1 MTVMQ
6 AARSRSKKVKL
17 HLALSA
23 LVVLGACAS
32 GDGAAPHLQVSALEQ
47 VSTQGFATRPA
58 SVADIIAQLEAE
70 RPDPAKLAEN
80 LRLAAAPEPQDAS
93 PRAMVDFL
101 LRRSIARSLTGQAQ
115 GELQDATRA
124 VEIAR
129 SLPSSDVLLLVQA
142 LRQKALA
149 EVISGSIGNAIRDC
163 TAVMNTLEPLMHSRR
178 DIWGS
183 YFNCG
188 RRIVDVSQSNINRSQ
203 NIINRL
209 ESLILRADRNNYRN
223 FLTQQTHYLIARAFH
238 IDYFGSISEAEVA
251 LRLAEESARELGSRW
266 GDEDPTLLTFGVG
279 LRLAQNLLRQ
289 DRISEAEIE
298 VRRDLLLR
306 LRAGGRYSSFAA
318 SGTVA
323 LARVLLRQGRNTEAE
338 RLSALALET
347 YEQMG
352 FDASSRAVLL
362 SRSMMADALA
372 GQGRWSDVLAQFQ
385 TIETALRDDPE
396 RFQQGFAGHPTRVA
410 ALLATGNAAGAATAA
425 RAALARRGGDQ
436 GAETLELRALLG
448 AALFAAGDSNAAR
461 QEFAAAVP
469 RIIETDQI
477 LSSLDGAG
485 NVSARRIRLAL
496 ESYLDLL
503 LQAHARGDQAA
514 AEDAF
519 RVADAAR
526 SGQVRR
532 ALAAAAARAAAA
544 GTGGPELAALARRKQ
559 DASEQA
565 GRLEALAAAELAEP
579 AATRNT
585 ARLASLR
592 SEAASLRQAHA
603 QITAEITRRFP
614 SYAEM
619 AEPRPAT
626 VAQARARLR
635 SGEAMAAFYVGQQ
648 RTYVFGIAH
657 GSDRISFAAA
667 PLGDAQ
673 ISAAVERLRAPL
685 EAEVATASELPAF
698 DVVAAHRLYRDLL
711 LPLGPEVLAARE
723 LVTVP
728 HRALG
733 MLPFHLL
740 VTEPPPSMAAQP
752 GLRFASY
759 RRVAWLA
766 RRTAVSQ
773 IPSVSALALLRS
785 IPAGRADRAA
795 FIGFGDP
802 WFNERQARRAMA
814 EGEEIVTAW
823 RRAAPTGS
831 AANAQTAGQQTGS
844 GPTLADLE
852 RLPDTAIELREV
864 AAAMGADPRR
874 DVRLGAQATEAAVR
888 SADLSNRRVVMFATH
903 GLVPGDLDG
912 LSQPA
917 LALTPPSVAGEGVGD
932 GLLTADEILGLRLDA
947 DWVVLSACNTA
958 SADADAAE
966 AVSGLGRAF
975 LYAGARALLVTNWA
989 VDSAAARL
997 LTSELFRSQAADPSL
1012 SRAEALR
1019 RAMMT
1024 LMNADAGAADGN
1036 RAGFAYAHPLFWAPF
1051 SLIGDGGR

>member
-1 MTVMQ
+1 MTQ
-6 AARSRSKKVKL
+6 TATHQRKRKRL
-17 HLALSA
+17 YLALPA
-23 LVVLGACAS
+23 LALLGACVA
-32 GDGAAPHLQVSALEQ
+32 GDGVHTNLQGSPLEQ
-47 VSTQGFATRPA
+47 VATQGFAERPA

-93 PRAMVDFL
+93 PRAMVNFL
-101 LRRSIARSLTGQAQ
+101 LRRSIARSLTGQTQ
-115 GELQDATRA
+115 GDLEDSTRA

-129 SLPSSDVLLLVQA
+129 SLQGSDVLLLVHA

-149 EVISGSIGNAIRDC
+149 EVIAGSLEAAVNDC
-163 TAVMNTLEPLMHSRR
+163 MEAMNVIEPMMHLRR
-178 DIWGS
+178 DLWGS

-188 RRIVDVSQSNINRSQ
+188 RRIVDISSNNSIRSR
-203 NIINRL
+203 NIINRM
-209 ESLILRADRNNYRN
+209 EQLISRANMNDQRG
-223 FLTQQTHYLIARAFH
+223 FLAQQNHYLISRAFYL
-238 IDYFGSISEAEVA
+238 DYFGNISEAEAA
-251 LRLAEESARELGSRW
+251 LRVAEESARFLGSRW

-279 LRLAQNLLRQ
+279 LRLSQNLLRQ
-289 DRISEAEIE
+289 GRIPEAEIE

-318 SGTVA
+318 TGTVG
-323 LARVLLRQGRNTEAE
+323 LARVLLHQGRNAEAE
-338 RLSALALET
+338 RLAVIALET
-347 YEQMG
+347 YQQMG
-352 FDASSRAVLL
+352 FDAASRAVLL
-362 SRSMMADALA
+362 SRSIVSDALA
-372 GQGRWSDVLAQFQ
+372 GQGRWSEALAQFQ
-385 TIETALRDDPE
+385 TIEAALQDNPD
-396 RFQQGFAGHPTRVA
+396 RFQLAHAGNRTRIA
-410 ALLATGNAAGAATAA
+410 AMLATGNAAGAVAAA
-425 RAALARRGGDQ
+425 RSALARRSGDQ
-436 GAETLELRALLG
+436 GAEPLELRALLG

-461 QEFAAAVP
+461 QEFAASVP
-469 RIIETDQI
+469 RLIETDSI
-477 LSSLDGAG
+477 LTSLDGAG
-485 NVSARRIRLAL
+485 SITARRIRLAL

-514 AEDAF
+514 AEEAF

-579 AATRNT
+579 AATRNN

-592 SEAASLRQAHA
+592 SEAASLRQAHT

-648 RTYVFGIAH
+648 RTYIFGIAH
-657 GSDRISFAAA
+657 GSDRISFASA

-685 EAEVATASELPAF
+685 EAEVATASELPDF
-698 DVVAAHRLYRDLL
+698 DVAAAHRLYRELL

-752 GLRFASY
+752 GVRFASY

-773 IPSVSALALLRS
+773 VPSVSALALLRS
-785 IPAGRADRAA
+785 VPAGRADRAA

-814 EGEEIVTAW
+814 EGGEVVTAW
-823 RRAAPTGS
+823 RRSAPTGS
-831 AANAQTAGQQTGS
+831 SANAQTPGQRTGG
-844 GPTLADLE
+844 GPTLSDLE

-864 AAAMGADPRR
+864 AAAMGADPRQ

-917 LALTPPSVAGEGVGD
+917 LALTPPSIAGGGVGD

-1019 RAMMT
+1019 RAMVT

-1051 SLIGDGGR
+1051 TLIGDGGR